1 MRIPQF
7 NRQVSDNS
15 VPNVQVNGGMSA
27 GEAAS
32 LVGNKTDSLIGA
44 LNSGLNAYQAYQDE
58 ADRVRVI
65 DAQNK
70 LAELKLHL
78 QNNDVDG
85 YGNKKGVDVVSFDDG
100 NGGGFVDYYTKAY
113 QDGVGQIANTLGNS
127 RQRALF
133 KEMSERDA
141 VQFKGSLQ
149 NYFVRENDTYQQS
162 VYSSSAD
169 RFIREIN
176 ENPGDFT
183 KIDESR
189 TNLKASLGKLMNL
202 EGKAATEA
210 ENIYLKNVSV
220 AHITNIS
227 AFVENGDLK
236 AALAYKNKYKDEISL
251 ADSFKVDQ
259 RIHQKLEDQQVESL
273 VNMATTGTQ
282 EGSNP
287 ALNVPP
293 QASAK
298 IAQELKSLTPDQMK
312 NIKYND
318 QRLDVY
324 TVHAAKEKGMEW
336 AAPLILGLRLAGEK
350 SNNSAVSEKGA
361 KSVMQFIPDT
371 WKQYSKGGQRD
382 INNPADTIDAAFDF
396 ISDISKKYKTKD
408 PMVIAAY
415 YHGGDEDARR
425 VLAGG
430 QPKGPR
436 GRAYLERMDK
446 WLTKD
451 FGQYA
456 NKPAKTREQAQSEIW
471 NSNAP
476 VELKQKALIFT
487 DRYYNGLD
495 KAKEEKQ
502 NQVYDYYFK
511 GINSGQFTYEQIP
524 VVDINALEPN
534 QIKSLE
540 AVSNAK
546 FKKDIKTDPTIYSMI
561 MLNKDELFKGK
572 PQSVL
577 HQYADKLSPSDYRAV
592 TKMYIDVNA
601 SPKDARKEDAIEVS
615 PKTVSDYLNP
625 YLPMLGITNKT
636 NKNQIDHYAAVQ
648 ADVTQ
653 TLREAEARK
662 GSKLT
667 KDEFSRAVLKTV
679 GLKASER
686 NVRHVFGIELPG
698 TESLNQ
704 KPIYTVKNKEDIAPN
719 YQKKIDDLFKKQGRD
734 LSKVT
739 LAEYLNAYYS
749 MMRRG
754 F

>member
-113 QDGVGQIANTLGNS
+113 QDGIGQIANTLGNS

-133 KEMSERDA
+133 REMSERDA

-149 NYFVRENDTYQQS
+149 NYFVRENDVYQQS

-189 TNLKASLGKLMNL
+189 ANLKASLGKLMNL

-324 TVHAAKEKGMEW
+324 TVHAAKEKDMDW
-336 AAPLILGLRLAGEK
+336 AAPLLLAIRLSGEK
-350 SNNSAVSEKGA
+350 SNNDAVSPKGA
-361 KSVMQFIPDT
+361 KSVMQFMPET
-371 WKQYSKGGQRD
+371 WKEYSNNGKRD
-382 INNPADTIDAAFDF
+382 INNPADTIDASLEF
-396 ISDISKKYKTKD
+396 IDWISKKYKTKD

-415 YHGGDEDARR
+415 YNGGGNAATA
-425 VLAGG
+425 VF
-430 QPKGPR
+430 KR
-436 GRAYLERMDK
+436 GTTPCD
-446 WLTKD
+446 
-451 FGQYA
+451 
-456 NKPAKTREQAQSEIW
+456 
-471 NSNAP
+471 
-476 VELKQKALIFT
+476 
-487 DRYYNGLD
+487 
-495 KAKEEKQ
+495 
-502 NQVYDYYFK
+502 
-511 GINSGQFTYEQIP
+511 
-524 VVDINALEPN
+524 
-534 QIKSLE
+534 
-540 AVSNAK
+540 
-546 FKKDIKTDPTIYSMI
+546 
-561 MLNKDELFKGK
+561 
-572 PQSVL
+572 
-577 HQYADKLSPSDYRAV
+577 
-592 TKMYIDVNA
+592 
-601 SPKDARKEDAIEVS
+601 
-615 PKTVSDYLNP
+615 
-625 YLPMLGITNKT
+625 
-636 NKNQIDHYAAVQ
+636 
-648 ADVTQ
+648 
-653 TLREAEARK
+653 
-662 GSKLT
+662 
-667 KDEFSRAVLKTV
+667 
-679 GLKASER
+679 
-686 NVRHVFGIELPG
+686 
-698 TESLNQ
+698 
-704 KPIYTVKNKEDIAPN
+704 
-719 YQKKIDDLFKKQGRD
+719 
-734 LSKVT
+734 
-739 LAEYLNAYYS
+739 
-749 MMRRG
+749 
-754 F
+754 

>member
-32 LVGNKTDSLIGA
+32 LVGNKTDSLVGA

-113 QDGVGQIANTLGNS
+113 QDGVGQITNTLGNS

-149 NYFVRENDTYQQS
+149 NYFVRENDVYQQS

-189 TNLKASLGKLMNL
+189 ANLKASLGKLMNL

-298 IAQELKSLTPDQMK
+298 IAQELKSLTPAQMK

-577 HQYADKLSPSDYRAV
+577 HQYADKLSASDYRAV

-667 KDEFSRAVLKTV
+667 KDEFSRAVLKTI
-679 GLKASER
+679 GLNTKITTSRSLFGVSIGSSES
-686 NVRHVFGIELPG
+686 N
-698 TESLNQ
+698 LNR
-704 KPIYTVKNKEDIAPN
+704 IYSVKSKDDIAPN
-719 YQKKIDDLFKKQGRD
+719 TQKKIDDLFKKQGRD

-749 MMRRG
+749 MARRG